1 MLAKG
6 SINWIL
12 TPLIVALGA
21 GLLKLYPIA
30 VVGVIMAAFFTIF
43 FRDPERDTP
52 VADMVSPADGVVL
65 DTDKKVSIFMRCR
78 DVHVNRAPLPGVV
91 KKIEYRKGRHT
102 PAFSKGSSKN
112 ERNKITIE
120 TEYGDVI
127 VTQIAGIL
135 ARRIVCYVE
144 EGDVVERGQRI
155 GMIRFG
161 SRVEVTI
168 PDALRVA
175 VKKGDRVRAGESI
188 IARLE

>member
-21 GLLKLYPIA
+21 GLLKLYIIT
-30 VVGVIMAAFFTIF
+30 VVGVIMAAFFIIF

-52 VADMVSPADGVVL
+52 AADMVSPADGVVL
-65 DTDKKVSIFMRCR
+65 DTDKKVSIFMRFR
-78 DVHVNRAPLPGVV
+78 DVHVNRAPLSGVV
-91 KKIEYRKGRHT
+91 KKIEYRKGRHK
-102 PAFSKGSSKN
+102 PAFSHGSSEN
-112 ERNKITIE
+112 ERNRITIE

-135 ARRIVCYVE
+135 ARRIVCYVK
-144 EGDVVERGQRI
+144 EGDVIAKGQRI

-161 SRVEVTI
+161 SRVDVTI
-168 PDALRVA
+168 PDAFRIA
-175 VKKGDRVRAGESI
+175 VKKGDKVRAGESI
-188 IARLE
+188 IARLG

>member
-30 VVGVIMAAFFTIF
+30 VVGVIVATFFTIF
-43 FRDPERDTP
+43 FRDPERDTLG
-52 VADMVSPADGVVL
+52 DGMVSPADGVVL
-65 DTDKKVSIFMRCR
+65 DTGKKVSIFMRLR

-91 KKIEYRKGRHT
+91 KKIEYKKGGHR

-112 ERNKITIE
+112 ERNRITIE

-144 EGDVVERGQRI
+144 EGGVVERGQRI

-161 SRVEVTI
+161 SRVDVTI

-175 VKKGDRVRAGESI
+175 VKKWDRVRAGESI